1 MLARDLISTVPVLHP
16 MDSAARALRLMNEYH
31 LTQLPMV
38 LENKYLAM
46 VEEDDILDLE
56 DPDTLLEN
64 MEYNGGRPAI
74 PENVHFYEAL
84 KVFHDQKLSVLPVI
98 SKDNEYLG
106 ILTRDSLLEV
116 LAQYN
121 GVKEPGG
128 ILSLEIEPRDYSLSE
143 IARIAES
150 NDVILLSV
158 NTITNPNTGRLEVL
172 LKTNRQELQSLI
184 ATFERFKYYV
194 VRYAISAEEEEDTLK
209 KNYDLLM
216 NYISL

>member
-16 MDSAARALRLMNEYH
+16 MDSGSRALRLMNEYH
-31 LTQLPMV
+31 LTQLPLV

-56 DPDTLLEN
+56 DPETLLEN
-64 MEYNGGRPAI
+64 MEYNGPRHAI
-74 PENVHFYEAL
+74 QENAHFYEAL
-84 KVFHDQKLSVLPVI
+84 KVFYDQKMCALPVI

-106 ILTRDSLLEV
+106 ILTKDNLLAV

-150 NDVILLSV
+150 NDVTLLSV
-158 NTITNPNTGRLEVL
+158 NTITNPATGRLEVL
-172 LKTNRQELQSLI
+172 LKTNRQELQPLV

-194 VRYAISAEEEEDTLK
+194 VKYTITAEDEEDTLK
-209 KNYDLLM
+209 KNYDLFM
-216 NYISL
+216 NYISI

>member
-1 MLARDLISTVPVLHP
+1 
-16 MDSAARALRLMNEYH
+16 MNEYH

-38 LENKYLAM
+38 LENKYLVM

-74 PENVHFYEAL
+74 PEHVHFYEAL

-106 ILTRDSLLEV
+106 ILTRDNLLDV

>member
-16 MDSAARALRLMNEYH
+16 MDSGSRALRLMNEYH
-31 LTQLPMV
+31 LTQLPLV

-56 DPDTLLEN
+56 DPETLLEN
-64 MEYNGGRPAI
+64 MEYNGPRHAI
-74 PENVHFYEAL
+74 QENAHFYEAL
-84 KVFHDQKLSVLPVI
+84 KVFYDQKMCALPVI
-98 SKDNEYLG
+98 SKENEYLG
-106 ILTRDSLLEV
+106 ILTKDNLLAV

-150 NDVILLSV
+150 NDVTLLSV
-158 NTITNPNTGRLEVL
+158 NTITNPATGRLEVL
-172 LKTNRQELQSLI
+172 LKTNRQELQPLV

-194 VRYAISAEEEEDTLK
+194 VKYTITAEDEEDTLK
-209 KNYDLLM
+209 KNYDLFM
-216 NYISL
+216 NYISI